1 MLDYRKNLP
10 EVSTKQNSNTSK
22 WLVSIEEVT
31 QSAIHRL
38 HHMMMLRACFIPD
51 DERCLLKELMIEII
65 LLDIAGTLFMAG
77 NGDLEA

>member
-1 MLDYRKNLP
+1 MLDHRKNLP

-38 HHMMMLRACFIPD
+38 HHIMMLRACFIPD
-51 DERCLLKELMIEII
+51 DKRCLLKELMIEVI
-65 LLDIAGTLFMAG
+65 LLDVSGTLLMAG
-77 NGDLEA
+77 NQNLEV